1 MKSLSSFTRVL
12 NVLLFGA
19 SLIMVSC
26 KKEGST
32 MGTPA
37 EQEEF
42 ASATSESDAEA
53 EVVFDDVF
61 DNIVGVDT
69 EVGLGGTGVFGGANY
84 SVGVGQEAINGI
96 NGPAGL
102 DSNRCFTVTYTQLAA
117 PNRFPLKVVLDFG
130 TGCPGRDGRI
140 RKGKVVTIYTGPLF
154 IPGNST
160 TTTFDGYY
168 VDSIHVEGTHKVSN
182 NSTQSSRVFKVQVI
196 GAKLTKPN
204 GNFAEWNSEKIHTQI
219 EGLGTPIFPLDDI
232 FKLEG
237 QANGSAKRGD
247 KFFQWSKIITEP
259 LIKKFTCRWFVKGT
273 VVMRKSNNKVAELN
287 YGTGTCDNKAT
298 LTVNGVSREIT
309 LH

>member
-1 MKSLSSFTRVL
+1 MKSLSSFTRML
-12 NVLLFGA
+12 TVLLFGTA
-19 SLIMVSC
+19 LFTVSC

-32 MGTPA
+32 LGTPA
-37 EQEEF
+37 QQEEF
-42 ASATSESDAEA
+42 AAATSESDAEA

-61 DNIVGVDT
+61 DNVVGVDT
-69 EVGLGGTGVFGGANY
+69 EVGIGGTGVFGSANF
-84 SVGVGQEAINGI
+84 SAGMGQEVVSGA
-96 NGPAGL
+96 AGG
-102 DSNRCFTVTYTQLAA
+102 DSLTRCFTVTYTQLAP

-140 RKGKVVTIYTGPLF
+140 RQGKVITVYTGPLF

-182 NSTQSSRVFKVQVI
+182 KSTQANRIFNVQVI

-204 GNFAEWNSEKIHTQI
+204 GNYAEWNSDKTHTQI
-219 EGLGTPIFPLDDI
+219 EGLGTPVFPLDDV

-247 KFFQWSKIITEP
+247 RFFQWSKIITEP